1 MSRKLL
7 LFWQNPATRLWITV
21 GLLEQFCGSY
31 FFKYSKSARTACDA
45 GEFVPFGV
53 MRDLSKVYEAKELFP
68 IFKNR
73 LLAKSRPEYAEY
85 LSWLNLTKD
94 SATDMDELSRSGGIR
109 ATDQLQLFPYPLADN
124 GAYRAEFF
132 VHGVRYLTPEQIERI
147 ALLKSGDELFL
158 MKDTQ
163 NRIDSWALAIRTEDP
178 PTIIGYCPG
187 FFVKDFS
194 QLLDLQYPQ
203 NVKLSVSKVNLTAPL
218 QLRLLCKLDS
228 PWPEDFVTFADEE
241 FDQEGMVS
249 LKAA

>member
-7 LFWQNPATRLWITV
+7 LFWQNPASRRWVTV
-21 GLLEQFCGSY
+21 GLLEQCSGSY
-31 FFKYSKSARTACDA
+31 LFRYSLSARAAFDA

-68 IFKNR
+68 LFKNR

-94 SATDMDELSRSGGIR
+94 SVTDMDELSRSGGIR
-109 ATDQLQLFPYPLADN
+109 ATDQLQLFPYPSVDN

-132 VHGVRYLTPEQIERI
+132 VHGIRYLAPEQIARI
-147 ALLKSGDELFL
+147 AMLKSGDELFL

-178 PTIIGYCPG
+178 PSIIGYCPG
-187 FFVKDFS
+187 FFVRDFS
-194 QLLDLQYPQ
+194 QLLDLQHPQ

-218 QLRLLCKLDS
+218 QLRLLCKLES
-228 PWPEDFVTFADEE
+228 PWPDDFVTFADKEFEE
-241 FDQEGMVS
+241 VNVAV

>member
-7 LFWQNPATRLWITV
+7 LFWQNPVSRSWLTI
-21 GLLEQFCGSY
+21 GLLEQHGGSY
-31 FFKYSKSARTACDA
+31 FFRYSLSARAAFEA

-73 LLAKSRPEYAEY
+73 LLAKSRPEYVEY
-85 LSWLNLTKD
+85 LSWLNLSKD

-109 ATDQLQLFPYPLADN
+109 ATDQLQLFPYPSVDN
-124 GAYRAEFF
+124 GVYRAEFF
-132 VHGVRYLTPEQIERI
+132 VHGIRYLPAEQIARI
-147 ALLKSGDELFL
+147 AMLKSGDKLFL

-163 NRIDSWALAIRTEDP
+163 NEVDTWALVIRTEDP
-178 PTIIGYCPG
+178 PSIIGYCPG

-194 QLLDLQYPQ
+194 QLLDLQHPQ
-203 NVKLSVSKVNLTAPL
+203 NVRLSVSKVNQDAPL
-218 QLRLLCKLDS
+218 QLRLLCKLES
-228 PWPEDFVTFADEE
+228 PWPQGFKTFADEE
-241 FDQEGMVS
+241 FKEEGMAS